1 MLRVSVDIG
10 GTFTDMVVT
19 DQDGGVAAFK
29 SLSTHGELG
38 RGVMDCMRKAAAQ
51 RGIALADLLDQVDS
65 IIHGTTATTNALLTR
80 TGARTGILTTE
91 GFRDI
96 IELRRGIRVGHS
108 PYNLK
113 VPFPAPLVS
122 RDRIIGVPERV
133 RFNGEI
139 ITPLNEDAVAGAAEQ
154 FKAMDVEALAVCFLF
169 SHVNPAHEA
178 AAASILREL
187 LPAVYVT
194 ASSEI
199 LPAAREFER
208 FNTTVVGAYGGPI
221 FSSYIDRL
229 EDDLRN
235 SGFKGNLVLIQS
247 NGGIQNIETAKK
259 NPVSTLL
266 SGPAAGP
273 AAGIFLGG
281 NYSNNLISVDMGG
294 TSFEVAIVR
303 DGETLLTTE
312 TWLSDQRLAAKLV
325 DVHSIG
331 AGGGSIAWIDPLG
344 LLRVGPQSAGSDPG
358 PACYGKGGTAATVT
372 DASVALGYVDPGYF
386 LGGEISLDPK
396 ASRKVIETSVAAPL
410 GIGVDEAAHAIF
422 DVVNESMADALNE
435 RCTKRGFDPREF
447 MLISAGGA
455 GGLHAATI
463 AQKAKIGRVMIPRFA
478 STYCAFGMQL
488 PDYSHDYVRS
498 YAARVAEA
506 DFNYIEELF
515 EEMEAEGK
523 AALTNAG
530 IPEGKMVFER
540 SLDMRYLGQFH
551 EVDVRTAL
559 ARLTSAD
566 LNALTEA
573 FHARHEER
581 FSFSLPDRGVEIV
594 YLRLRAVGRTAKIRM
609 KEKPAP
615 EATDSVKGKRNAYF
629 GKDHGWHDIEVHDSA
644 CLRAGQAISG
654 PAIVEDP
661 TTTILIPVGFVCET
675 DHFGNLLLSQTN

>member
-19 DQDGGVAAFK
+19 DEDGGVSAFK

-38 RGVMDCMRKAAAQ
+38 RGVMDCMRKAATERGVTLAQ
-51 RGIALADLLDQVDS
+51 MLDQVDS

-80 TGARTGILTTE
+80 TGAKTGILTTE

-122 RDRIIGVPERV
+122 RDRIIGVSERV
-133 RFNGEI
+133 RYDGKV
-139 ITPLNEDAVAGAAEQ
+139 ITRLDESAVADAASK
-154 FKAMDVEALAVCFLF
+154 FTKMGVEAIAVCFLF
-169 SHVNPAHEA
+169 SHINPDHEA
-178 AAASILREL
+178 LAAAILRER
-187 LPAVYVT
+187 LPDVYVT

-199 LPAAREFER
+199 LPASREFER
-208 FNTTVVGAYGGPI
+208 FNTTVVGAYGGPV
-221 FSSYIDRL
+221 FASYIDRL
-229 EDDLRN
+229 EENLRD
-235 SGFKGNLVLIQS
+235 SGFKGKLVLIQS
-247 NGGIQNIETAKK
+247 NGGIQNIEAAKK

-273 AAGIFLGG
+273 AAGIFLSGD
-281 NYSNNLISVDMGG
+281 YSNNLISVDMGG

-303 DGETLLTTE
+303 DRETLLTTE
-312 TWLSDQRLAAKLV
+312 TWLSDQRLAVKLV

-344 LLRVGPQSAGSDPG
+344 LLRVGPQSAGSNPG
-358 PACYGKGGTAATVT
+358 PACYGKGGTSATVT
-372 DASVALGYVDPGYF
+372 DANVALGYVDPRYF
-386 LGGEISLDPK
+386 LGGEISLDAE
-396 ASRKVIETSVAAPL
+396 ASQTAIAVSVAKPL
-410 GIGVDEAAHAIF
+410 GIDVDEAAFAIF

-463 AQKAKIGRVMIPRFA
+463 ARKAKIGRVMIPRFA

-498 YAARVAEA
+498 YAARVSDA
-506 DFNYIEELF
+506 DFAHIEALF

-523 AALTNAG
+523 AALSNAG
-530 IPEGKMVFER
+530 ITEDKMVFER

-551 EVDVRTAL
+551 EVDVRTSGEKL
-559 ARLTSAD
+559 SSND
-566 LNALTEA
+566 LNMLTEA
-573 FHARHEER
+573 FHDRHKER
-581 FSFSLPDRGVEIV
+581 YAFALPDRAVEIV
-594 YLRLRAVGRTAKIRM
+594 YLRLRAIGRTAKIRM
-609 KEKPAP
+609 NEKPAP
-615 EATDSVKGKRNAYF
+615 EVTGSIKGRRRAYF
-629 GKDHGWHDIEVHDSA
+629 GKEHGWRDIEVHDSA
-644 CLRAGQAISG
+644 RLSPEHVIAG

-661 TTTILIPVGFVCET
+661 TTTILIPIGFVCEP
-675 DHFGNLLLSQTN
+675 DRLGNLLLSQTN